1 MIWKDSDAR
10 SQNHGILRFQTGVL
24 EDDRLDALKCLWMKL
39 TSGKPGRLVAQPLP
53 NHGHFSQMELSNATT
68 ICRKPQWGGAIL
80 LSPSQ
85 QAGYFGRRAPCSH
98 EPPESRQ
105 QRTRQRTGGTLRVH
119 VTLKLW
125 KPLLESQKFILLVD
139 NYGAQ
144 DSLIEGWAAVL
155 HWRKL

>member
-68 ICRKPQWGGAIL
+68 ICRKPQWGGQYS
-80 LSPSQ
+80 SPL
-85 QAGYFGRRAPCSH
+85 RNKP
-98 EPPESRQ
+98 
-105 QRTRQRTGGTLRVH
+105 GTLVAEPRAVMNLWRADSKEH
-119 VTLKLW
+119 V
-125 KPLLESQKFILLVD
+125 SGLVEL
-139 NYGAQ
+139 Y
-144 DSLIEGWAAVL
+144 ECM
-155 HWRKL
+155 